1 MVGSFEEK
9 AQEVKTKMK
18 KLLLTYILTIGIC
31 AVAGVST
38 GIILKKTIGPIDET
52 YPPGFD
58 PKEFSPDVDA
68 IWKKYEALSDKSING
83 VKSFSDADV
92 VNVSLE
98 KFRRCENC
106 YSYSVGDAKTIVT
119 QTIRNAQIKNGEEY
133 YEDQI
138 SYSSMVALAKRS
150 YQHGKDGP
158 IIVHDGSPRGAEDAS
173 FPESPTKTYED
184 KQDYKDFLGKTLD
197 EMFIY
202 VISDKTTI
210 DSSRTTRG
218 DDVVIKMNL
227 NPNLSTFYY
236 KTQMLNLSGLS
247 NLPPFEE
254 VKLTYTLGKDLV
266 LKHLSIDETFT
277 ATKEG
282 IPVPAKTNNVIDIY
296 YHADEYLKIPS
307 WNEQFDFSIK
317 NKEA

>member
-1 MVGSFEEK
+1 MVGSLRR
-9 AQEVKTKMK
+9 KTKKKLNKNMK
-18 KLLLTYILTIGIC
+18 KLLLSYILTVGVC
-31 AVAGVST
+31 AVAGIGT
-38 GIILKKTIGPIDET
+38 GIVLKKTIGPIDEM

-68 IWKKYEALSDKSING
+68 IWKKYEGLSDKTING
-83 VKSFSDADV
+83 VRSFSDAEV
-92 VNVSLE
+92 MNVAFE
-98 KFRRCENC
+98 KFRRMPNC
-106 YSYSVGDAKTIVT
+106 YFYSIGDAKTIVT
-119 QTIRNAQIKNGEEY
+119 QTVRNAFIKNGDEY

-138 SYSSMVALAKRS
+138 SHSSMVALAKRS

-158 IIVHDGSPRGAEDAS
+158 IIVHDGTPRDSEHAT
-173 FPESPTKTYED
+173 FPQTPTKTFE
-184 KQDYKDFLGKTLD
+184 KEEYKEYLGKTLD

-254 VKLTYTLGKDLV
+254 VKLTYTLSKDLV

-282 IPVPAKTNNVIDIY
+282 IPVPAKTNDILEYY
-296 YHADEYLKIPS
+296 YHVGEMKIPS
-307 WNEQFDFSIK
+307 WNEEFDFSIK
-317 NKEA
+317 DKEA

>member
-1 MVGSFEEK
+1 
-9 AQEVKTKMK
+9 MK

-31 AVAGVST
+31 ALAGVST

-83 VKSFSDADV
+83 VKSFSDAEV
-92 VNVSLE
+92 MNVAFR
-98 KFRRCENC
+98 KFREMPYC
-106 YSYSVGDAKTIVT
+106 YFYSIGDAKTIVT
-119 QTIRNAQIKNGEEY
+119 QTVRNAFIKNGDEY

-138 SYSSMVALAKRS
+138 SFSSMVALAKRS
-150 YQHGKDGP
+150 YQHGKDGKVD
-158 IIVHDGSPRGAEDAS
+158 VHDGTPRDSEHATY
-173 FPESPTKTYED
+173 PQTPTKTFE
-184 KQDYKDFLGKTLD
+184 KEEYKEYLGKTLD

-254 VKLTYTLGKDLV
+254 VKLTYTLSKDLV

-282 IPVPAKTNNVIDIY
+282 IPVPAKTNNVLEYY
-296 YHADEYLKIPS
+296 YHVGEMKIPA
-307 WNEQFDFSIK
+307 WNEEFDFSIK

>member
-1 MVGSFEEK
+1 MN
-9 AQEVKTKMK
+9 

-31 AVAGVST
+31 GAAGVGT
-38 GIILKKTIGPIDET
+38 GIVLKKTIGPIDEM

-58 PKEFSPDVDA
+58 PKEFSPDTEA
-68 IWKKYEALSDKSING
+68 IMKKYEGLSDKSING
-83 VKSFSDADV
+83 VKNFSDAEV

-98 KFRRCENC
+98 LFKQNENC
-106 YSYSVGDAKTIVT
+106 YAISKGNANTIVT
-119 QTIRNAQIKNGEEY
+119 QTIRNAQVKIGDEY

-138 SYSSMVALAKRS
+138 SYSSMVAVAKRS

-158 IIVHDGSPRGAEDAS
+158 IEVYDGSANGAESAT
-173 FPESPTKTYED
+173 FPSSPTKVYQD
-184 KQDYKDFLGKTLD
+184 KQEYKDYLGKTLD
-197 EMFIY
+197 EFFIY
-202 VISDKTTI
+202 VISDKTTL
-210 DSSRTTRG
+210 DSTRSTRG

-247 NLPPFEE
+247 NLPPFSE
-254 VKLTYTLGKDLV
+254 VKLTYTLGKDLT
-266 LKHLSIDETFT
+266 LKHLYIDETCT

-296 YHADEYLKIPS
+296 YYANTLYEKGIPNP
-307 WNEQFDFSIK
+307 NESFDFTI
-317 NKEA
+317 KEA

>member
-1 MVGSFEEK
+1 
-9 AQEVKTKMK
+9 MK

-68 IWKKYEALSDKSING
+68 IWNKYQGLSNKTIDGMS
-83 VKSFSDADV
+83 SFSDAEV
-92 VNVSLE
+92 VNVALE
-98 KFRRCENC
+98 KFRRLDYC
-106 YSYSVGDAKTIVT
+106 YFYSIGDAKTIVN
-119 QTIRNAQIKNGEEY
+119 QTVRNAFIKYEDNY
-133 YEDQI
+133 FEDQI

-150 YQHGKDGP
+150 YQNGKDGQV
-158 IIVHDGSPRGAEDAS
+158 IVHDGTPTDSEHARY
-173 FPESPTKTYED
+173 PETPTKTFE
-184 KQDYKDFLGKTLD
+184 KKEYKEYLGKTLD

-210 DSSRTTRG
+210 DSSRTIRK

-254 VKLTYTLGKDLV
+254 VKLTYTLSKDLV

-282 IPVPAKTNNVIDIY
+282 IPVPAKTNNVLEYY
-296 YHADEYLKIPS
+296 YHAEKMEIPK
-307 WNEQFDFSIK
+307 WNELFDFSIK
-317 NKEA
+317 EKEA

>member
-1 MVGSFEEK
+1 
-9 AQEVKTKMK
+9 MK

-92 VNVSLE
+92 MNVAFE
-98 KFRRCENC
+98 KFRRMPYC
-106 YSYSVGDAKTIVT
+106 YFYSIGDAKTIVT
-119 QTIRNAQIKNGEEY
+119 QTVRNAFIKNGDEY

-138 SYSSMVALAKRS
+138 SFSSMVALAKRS
-150 YQHGKDGP
+150 YQHGKDGKVD
-158 IIVHDGSPRGAEDAS
+158 VHDGTPRDSEHATY
-173 FPESPTKTYED
+173 PQTPTKTFE
-184 KQDYKDFLGKTLD
+184 KEEYKEYLGKTLD

-247 NLPPFEE
+247 NLPPFDE
-254 VKLTYTLGKDLV
+254 VKLTYTLSKDLV

-282 IPVPAKTNNVIDIY
+282 IPVPAKTNNVLEYY
-296 YHADEYLKIPS
+296 YHVGEMKIPS
-307 WNEQFDFSIK
+307 WNEEFDFSIK

>member
-1 MVGSFEEK
+1 
-9 AQEVKTKMK
+9 MK

-92 VNVSLE
+92 MNVAFE
-98 KFRRCENC
+98 KFRRMPNC
-106 YSYSVGDAKTIVT
+106 YFYSIGDAKTIVT
-119 QTIRNAQIKNGEEY
+119 QTVRNAFIKNGDEY

-138 SYSSMVALAKRS
+138 SFSSMVALAKRS
-150 YQHGKDGP
+150 YQHGKDGKVD
-158 IIVHDGSPRGAEDAS
+158 VHDGSPRDSEHATY
-173 FPESPTKTYED
+173 PQTPTKTFE
-184 KQDYKDFLGKTLD
+184 KEEYKEYLGKTLD

-254 VKLTYTLGKDLV
+254 VKLTYTLSKDLV

-282 IPVPAKTNNVIDIY
+282 IPVPAKTNNVLEYY
-296 YHADEYLKIPS
+296 YHVGEMKIPS
-307 WNEQFDFSIK
+307 WNEEFDFSIK

>member
-1 MVGSFEEK
+1 
-9 AQEVKTKMK
+9 MK

-38 GIILKKTIGPIDET
+38 GIILKKTIGPIDEM

-68 IWKKYEALSDKSING
+68 IWKKYEGLSDKSING

-92 VNVSLE
+92 MNVAFE
-98 KFRRCENC
+98 KFRRMPNC
-106 YSYSVGDAKTIVT
+106 YFYSIGDAKTIVT
-119 QTIRNAQIKNGEEY
+119 QTVRNAFIKNGDEY

-138 SYSSMVALAKRS
+138 SFSSMVALAKRS

-158 IIVHDGSPRGAEDAS
+158 IIVHDGTPRDSEHATY
-173 FPESPTKTYED
+173 PQTPTKKFE
-184 KQDYKDFLGKTLD
+184 KEEYKEYLGKTLD

-254 VKLTYTLGKDLV
+254 VKLTYTLSKDLV

-282 IPVPAKTNNVIDIY
+282 IPVPAKTNNILEYY
-296 YHADEYLKIPS
+296 YHVGEMKIPS
-307 WNEQFDFSIK
+307 WNEEFDFSIK